1 MLVVVFKRSPLP
13 PLSTRPAKPAGVSGK
28 DTEMGQYVGHERGVL
43 AVARSG
49 GQGKDSVHH
58 PVWLVSFSSHAIWPV
73 QRSCDIPAY
82 HEPRAVGTYLGEH
95 DRLLRRCERHWQ
107 DLPRKSGQPESGAV
121 PVPEVWT
128 EAEASEVRALQ
139 A

>member
-1 MLVVVFKRSPLP
+1 MVQH
-13 PLSTRPAKPAGVSGK
+13 AA
-28 DTEMGQYVGHERGVL
+28 HELRVL

-49 GQGKDSVHH
+49 GGQGKDGVHH
-58 PVWLVSFSSHAIWPV
+58 HVWLVSLSSHAIWLV

-82 HEPRAVGTYLGEH
+82 HEPRAVGTYLGEGER
-95 DRLLRRCERHWQ
+95 DRLLRRCERHRQ
-107 DLPRKSGQPESGAV
+107 DLPQKSGQPENRAV

-128 EAEASEVRALQ
+128 ETEALEVRALK